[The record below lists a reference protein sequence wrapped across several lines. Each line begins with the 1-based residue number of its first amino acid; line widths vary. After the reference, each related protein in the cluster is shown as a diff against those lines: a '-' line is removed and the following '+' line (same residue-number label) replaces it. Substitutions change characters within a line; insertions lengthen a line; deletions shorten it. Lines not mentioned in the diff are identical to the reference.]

1 MRDLIDCMRDLPDNV
16 PAFPLPGVEEFKH
29 LMPAAA
35 ISLPKVTTTSQDD
48 EDEDELVGE
57 ATGGTLAPRLHFPGQ
72 TNVTIRIEKIQVKE
86 PASYIEPFFSLSVKD
101 AAGRDLTQ
109 PQDTPITN
117 QKDDFIHF
125 GQNVELQK
133 PIEGLPSDCD
143 IFLEFKHFK
152 PKKNKTSVKCF
163 SILEILSLP
172 QRRSH

>member
-133 PIEGLPSDCD
+133 PIEGLPSG
-143 IFLEFKHFK
+143 K
-152 PKKNKTSVKCF
+152 
-163 SILEILSLP
+163 
-172 QRRSH
+172 RRGW